1 MATKIT
7 FYGHA
12 ALGIETGGYHMLV
25 DPYLSGNPSAA
36 ITKDEVKADYILVT
50 HGHGDHLGDT
60 EAITRRTQAVVISNS
75 EIGDWLEVRGVH
87 THMQQVGGGYHHP
100 FGYLLMTFAVHG
112 SNLEDGTCGGMP
124 GGFLLTSNDKEK
136 IYLAGDTGLFG
147 DMRLI
152 GEQGIDLAALPIGGN
167 YTMGPEEALQAVK
180 MIQPKFVIPI
190 HYNTYDLIK
199 QDAKAWKLRVEKE
212 TKTKVVILK
221 PGESF
226 ILTRE
231 I

>member
-1 MATKIT
+1 MKTKIT

-12 ALGIETGGYHMLV
+12 ALGIETGGYHLLV
-25 DPYLSGNPSAA
+25 DPYLSNNPSAA
-36 ITKDEVKADYILVT
+36 VSRDEVQADYILVT

-60 EAITRRTQAVVISNS
+60 EIIARRTRAVVISNS
-75 EIGDWLEVRGVH
+75 EIGDWLEVRGIN
-87 THMQQVGGGYHHP
+87 THMQQVGGGYLHP

-124 GGFLLTSNDKEK
+124 GGFLLTTKDYDK

-167 YTMGPEEALQAVK
+167 YTMGPAEALQAVQL
-180 MIQPKFVIPI
+180 IQPKVVIPI

-199 QDAKAWKLRVEKE
+199 QDDQAWKINVEKE
-212 TKTKVVILK
+212 TDTRVVILK
-221 PGESF
+221 PGEN
-226 ILTRE
+226 IR